1 MKYIFKL
8 NKVSEYFGNLV
19 QGLREITHGDT
30 EERLIS
36 NALSDGKKSDILA
49 AVNRLVAVSGGM
61 IWLDGQL

>member
-8 NKVSEYFGNLV
+8 SKMSEYFGNLV
-19 QGLREITHGDT
+19 QGLREIMHGDA

-36 NALSDGKKSDILA
+36 NTLSDGKKSDILA